1 MLCWSCTF
9 NVYLLAWTASSS
21 FQGPGSYLHNKQLCV
36 WDASVSFLLL
46 YYVVMLL
53 LWVRAPTYS
62 MYLCTTYIVPCM
74 YIAVFLP
81 SSQKKKIGRRLLKF
95 DPNGFF
101 FNKSNPTTTGI
112 VCSEIVS
119 LTPIWICVFLPPPA
133 FNYSNQTTVLLYI
146 ITYHHISGFP
156 THNLYGL
163 NDIGYK
169 FF

>member
-1 MLCWSCTF
+1 MLCWSCTTL

-95 DPNGFF
+95 NPNRFF
-101 FNKSNPTTTGI
+101 FNKSNPTI

-119 LTPIWICVFLPPPA
+119 LTPIWICFSYRPRLSIILTKQLCSYTLLHTSTTR
-133 FNYSNQTTVLLYI
+133 YS
-146 ITYHHISGFP
+146 
-156 THNLYGL
+156 
-163 NDIGYK
+163 K
-169 FF
+169 